1 MRQDVIIEGFSER
14 YGDGVH
20 VGWHSHDAVQ
30 IAFATAGVM
39 RIQTR
44 GGIWTLPPGRA
55 LLIPLE
61 VEHMIDCMGTVLMRT
76 VYIRGETSI
85 SWQPFAVLNVSPLL
99 RELIVRFCC
108 TPEEGSIASMTELL
122 FREVACSHSLDL
134 ELPLPVQP
142 KLRRICELLLDLP
155 DAERTEKAAAML
167 AAMSE
172 RTFVRQF
179 KAATGLDFRQ
189 WRLRARLLQAL
200 AQIVVGESVSTAA
213 FASGYRSASAF
224 SAAFR
229 KVFGTIPSTYSRQ
242 G

>member
-1 MRQDVIIEGFSER
+1 
-14 YGDGVH
+14 
-20 VGWHSHDAVQ
+20 
-30 IAFATAGVM
+30 
-39 RIQTR
+39 
-44 GGIWTLPPGRA
+44 
-55 LLIPLE
+55 
-61 VEHMIDCMGTVLMRT
+61 
-76 VYIRGETSI
+76 
-85 SWQPFAVLNVSPLL
+85 
-99 RELIVRFCC
+99 
-108 TPEEGSIASMTELL
+108 MTELL